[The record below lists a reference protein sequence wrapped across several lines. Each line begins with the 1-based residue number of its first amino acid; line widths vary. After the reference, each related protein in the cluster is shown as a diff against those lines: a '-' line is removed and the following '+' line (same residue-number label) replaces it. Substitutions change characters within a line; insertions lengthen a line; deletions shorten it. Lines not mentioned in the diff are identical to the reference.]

1 MAGDTTLT
9 VISARPTVQISGLDM
24 PALTQNIVR
33 MRMREAAGG
42 LSSLE
47 LVLSDVISVPDGGA
61 VFGGTTRSPTV
72 LGAPIKVFTGDT
84 QSPREI
90 FDGMITAVETEV
102 GPTTSPLFTVLAEDR
117 LFQARKTRKT
127 RSFTKV
133 SPADLVNKI
142 ATELSLTPQV
152 RDGLDAPAGDWTQMN
167 ESDLAFLRRVLE
179 RFDADIQAVDD
190 KLQAGPNARDPRTK
204 VTLTLGQNLLRA
216 RITADL
222 ADQAA
227 EVRVASFDPAT
238 GKPVT
243 ATASDGQ
250 LGPGSGKNGA
260 AVLRDKFSPWREHA
274 GHLGPMTSTEADKVA
289 RALYGRRARRFVRI
303 DGAAQGDGNI
313 RVGTHATIAGV
324 NPLFA
329 NIYVLTEITHRFD
342 LDTGYLTEF
351 LGECACMGGS

>member
-1 MAGDTTLT
+1 MAGETISTL
-9 VISARPTVQISGLDM
+9 PTVRISGLDM
-24 PALTQNIVR
+24 PALTQNLVR

-47 LVLSDVISVPDGGA
+47 LVLSDVISTLDGGV
-61 VFGGTTRSPTV
+61 VFGGTARSPTV
-72 LGAPIKVFTGDT
+72 LGAPIKVFTGDV

-90 FDGMITAVETEV
+90 FDGMITAVEAEV
-102 GPTTSPLFTVLAEDR
+102 GPETSSLFTVLAEDR

-127 RSFTKV
+127 RTFTQV
-133 SPADLVNKI
+133 SPADLVKKI
-142 ATELSLTPQV
+142 ATDLSLTPQV
-152 RDGLDAPAGDWTQMN
+152 RDGLDAPTGDWTQMN

-179 RFDADIQAVDD
+179 RFDADVQAMDD
-190 KLQAGPNARDPRTK
+190 KLMAGPNARDPRTQ
-204 VTLTLGQNLLRA
+204 VTLTLGENLLRA

-238 GKPVT
+238 GQPVT
-243 ATASDGQ
+243 ATATDGQ
-250 LGPGSGKNGA
+250 LGPGTGKNGA

-274 GHLGPMTSTEADKVA
+274 GHLGPMTSAEANKVA

-342 LDTGYLTEF
+342 LETGYLTEF